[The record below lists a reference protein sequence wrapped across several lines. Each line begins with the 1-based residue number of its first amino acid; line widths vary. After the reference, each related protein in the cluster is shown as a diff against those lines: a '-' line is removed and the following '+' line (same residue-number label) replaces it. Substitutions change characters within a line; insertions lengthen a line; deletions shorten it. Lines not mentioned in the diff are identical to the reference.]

1 MSAPYLL
8 LVELWG
14 TAPQSKTTIPQR
26 IQNHHRKCDKHN
38 YNIYG
43 GKCKFLSY
51 NNRKNGVLMKFLDK
65 AKIHIKAGD
74 GGNGSASFRREKYIE
89 FGGPNGGDGGRGGDV
104 IFRAVPNVNTLI
116 DYRFKTNFTA
126 GRGENGMGKMRTGAS
141 GETLILPVPT
151 GTVILSENEEI
162 ECADMNTD
170 GMEYLAARGGN
181 GGWGNLHFKSPTNRA
196 PRQANDGLPGEER
209 TVVLRLKLIAD
220 IGLVGFPNAGKSTL
234 LAAVTSAR
242 PKIANYPFTTL
253 NPQLGVMYAHNRE
266 FVMVDLPGLI
276 QGAHT
281 GVGLGDRFLG
291 HAERTKLILHV
302 IDGTESDWAARYAAI
317 RHEMDSYGAN
327 LAKKPEIVVI
337 NKLDAIASDDMDARM
352 DAFKKSFGRRKRPT
366 IITISAAG
374 HQGIGGL
381 VSAIEKQFLEI
392 ERK

>member
-1 MSAPYLL
+1 
-8 LVELWG
+8 
-14 TAPQSKTTIPQR
+14 
-26 IQNHHRKCDKHN
+26 
-38 YNIYG
+38 
-43 GKCKFLSY
+43 
-51 NNRKNGVLMKFLDK
+51 MKFLDK

-162 ECADMNTD
+162 EYADMNTD

-352 DAFKKSFGRRKRPT
+352 DAFKKSFGRKKRPT

>member
-1 MSAPYLL
+1 
-8 LVELWG
+8 
-14 TAPQSKTTIPQR
+14 
-26 IQNHHRKCDKHN
+26 
-38 YNIYG
+38 
-43 GKCKFLSY
+43 
-51 NNRKNGVLMKFLDK
+51 MKFLDK

-116 DYRFKTNFTA
+116 DYRFKTNFAA
-126 GRGENGMGKMRTGAS
+126 GRGQNGMGKMRTGAS

-162 ECADMNTD
+162 EYADLNVD

-209 TVVLRLKLIAD
+209 TVILRLKLIAD

-234 LAAVTSAR
+234 LAALTAAR

-266 FVMVDLPGLI
+266 FVLVDLPGLI
-276 QGAHT
+276 EGAHT

-291 HAERTKLILHV
+291 HAERTKMILHV
-302 IDGTESDWAARYAAI
+302 IDGTEPDWFARYAAI
-317 RHEMDSYGAN
+317 RHEMDSYGGN
-327 LAKKPEIVVI
+327 LTNKPEMVVI
-337 NKLDAIASDDMDARM
+337 NKMDAIDTNDFNARM
-352 DAFKKSFGRRKRPT
+352 TAFKKSFGRKHKPE
-366 IITISAAG
+366 IISISAAG
-374 HQGIGGL
+374 RTGISEL
-381 VSAIEKQFLEI
+381 ISAIEKKFLILEKA
-392 ERK
+392 ENNE

>member
-1 MSAPYLL
+1 
-8 LVELWG
+8 
-14 TAPQSKTTIPQR
+14 
-26 IQNHHRKCDKHN
+26 
-38 YNIYG
+38 
-43 GKCKFLSY
+43 
-51 NNRKNGVLMKFLDK
+51 MKFLDK

-74 GGNGSASFRREKYIE
+74 GGNGAASFRREKYIE

-104 IFRAVPNVNTLI
+104 VFRAVPNVNTLI
-116 DYRFKTNFTA
+116 DYRYKTHFA
-126 GRGENGMGKMRTGAS
+126 AMRGQNGMGKMRTGYS
-141 GETLILPVPT
+141 GETLVLPVPT

-162 ECADMNTD
+162 EYADLDTD
-170 GMEYLAARGGN
+170 GMEYRAARGGN

-234 LAAVTSAR
+234 LSAVTSAR

-276 QGAHT
+276 EGAHT

-291 HAERTKLILHV
+291 HAERTRMILHV
-302 IDGTESDWAARYAAI
+302 IDGTESDWGARYAAI
-317 RHEMDSYGAN
+317 RHEMDSYGGGLVN
-327 LAKKPEIVVI
+327 KPEIVII
-337 NKLDAIASDDMDARM
+337 NKIDAISDDDLTHRM
-352 DAFKKSFGRRKRPT
+352 AAFKKSFGRRKKPE

-374 HQGIGGL
+374 RIGIDVL
-381 VSAIEKQFLEI
+381 ISAVEKQFLGT
-392 ERK
+392 KK